1 MAQSLKGGGR
11 GVGGWLWGGGWLV
24 WECWRGV
31 GRHVWWFCHPSHRT
45 CRTRLKE
52 KGANSNLMVMVM
64 VNLMVMVM
72 VTLMVFH

>member
-1 MAQSLKGGGR
+1 M
-11 GVGGWLWGGGWLV
+11 
-24 WECWRGV
+24 

-52 KGANSNLMVMVM
+52 KGANSNLMVMVNWLMAM
-64 VNLMVMVM
+64 VNWLMVM